1 MTHRSMEQN
10 REPRCIYGQLIYGKE
25 DKNTQWRKDSLF
37 SKYRYETWTAI
48 FKRMKLD
55 HLPTPY
61 TKINSKWIKY
71 LNIRPKTIKLL
82 DENTGSKLL
91 DVCLR
96 DDFLD
101 STPKSN
107 ETKVKRAGGTTSN

>member
-61 TKINSKWIKY
+61 TKINSKCI
-71 LNIRPKTIKLL
+71 
-82 DENTGSKLL
+82 
-91 DVCLR
+91 
-96 DDFLD
+96 
-101 STPKSN
+101 
-107 ETKVKRAGGTTSN
+107 